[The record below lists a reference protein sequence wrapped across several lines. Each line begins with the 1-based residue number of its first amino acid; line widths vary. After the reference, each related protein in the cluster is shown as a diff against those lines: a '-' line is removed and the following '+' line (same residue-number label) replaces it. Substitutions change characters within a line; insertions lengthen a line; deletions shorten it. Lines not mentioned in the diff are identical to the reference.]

1 MGECFALIAKHSR
14 YVFRH
19 TYVLKAILLES
30 LFNFIQYS
38 VIQTM
43 GIYAWIIYFYIG
55 IPLSSYSKK
64 LYVNVVTN
72 IWRIR
77 NDTLIEPAEW
87 LKKTFEVLPKYYLW
101 STIFVLNCEYY
112 NLLVY
117 SMIIKFLRCYDLC
130 PFFFICKIVDK
141 MEWQS
146 KN

>member
-43 GIYAWIIYFYIG
+43 RMYAWIIYFYIG
-55 IPLSSYSKK
+55 HRHTFIYIFQKFIC
-64 LYVNVVTN
+64 NVVTN

-77 NDTLIEPAEW
+77 NDTWSEW

-101 STIFVLNCEYY
+101 STIFVLNCEY